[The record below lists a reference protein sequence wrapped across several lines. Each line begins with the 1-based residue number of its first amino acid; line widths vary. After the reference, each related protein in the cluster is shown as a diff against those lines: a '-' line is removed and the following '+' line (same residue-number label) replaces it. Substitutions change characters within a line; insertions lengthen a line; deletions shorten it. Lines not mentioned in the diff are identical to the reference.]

1 MHVYLSVLSPVGF
14 LACPNAV
21 VRGDLTQYTPSSF
34 ASLYTQ
40 AFGFMHNSSS
50 SCVALVL
57 CTFFLS
63 FCCTSHLVHHQNLN
77 LSVHVTYSL
86 STRSAFEGLVIQV
99 LIYAAFITLHFLL
112 NFLFRFLSVSFCFHF
127 TFLCFFWWFSWSFSF
142 AFHFRFTF
150 LFISFVFCFL
160 SFTMDTSGLT
170 PAWLS
175 FGVLVGFSIVSY
187 TQSRAVRA
195 TSASSSL
202 YLFLFIFSQLVL
214 STSALN

>member
-1 MHVYLSVLSPVGF
+1 MHVYLSVLSPDGF
-14 LACPNAV
+14 LARPNAV

-50 SCVALVL
+50 SCVTLVL

-86 STRSAFEGLVIQV
+86 STRSAFEGLVIQA

-112 NFLFRFLSVSFCFHF
+112 NFLSVFSLFYFVFISLFSVSFG
-127 TFLCFFWWFSWSFSF
+127 FLCLSRLYFV
-142 AFHFRFTF
+142 
-150 LFISFVFCFL
+150 FISLFSLFLLFSVFSLLLWIHQVLLLPGSRLVC
-160 SFTMDTSGLT
+160 
-170 PAWLS
+170 WW
-175 FGVLVGFSIVSY
+175 VLV
-187 TQSRAVRA
+187 
-195 TSASSSL
+195 
-202 YLFLFIFSQLVL
+202 
-214 STSALN
+214 

>member
-21 VRGDLTQYTPSSF
+21 VRGDMTQYTPSSI

-50 SCVALVL
+50 SCVTLVL

-86 STRSAFEGLVIQV
+86 STRSAFEGLVIQA
-99 LIYAAFITLHFLL
+99 LIYASFITLHFLL
-112 NFLFRFLSVSFCFHF
+112 NFLSVFSLFYFVFISLFSVSFG
-127 TFLCFFWWFSWSFSF
+127 FLCLSRLYFV
-142 AFHFRFTF
+142 
-150 LFISFVFCFL
+150 FISLFSLFLLFSVFSILLWIHQVLLLPGSRLVC
-160 SFTMDTSGLT
+160 
-170 PAWLS
+170 WW
-175 FGVLVGFSIVSY
+175 VLV
-187 TQSRAVRA
+187 
-195 TSASSSL
+195 
-202 YLFLFIFSQLVL
+202 
-214 STSALN
+214 

>member
-1 MHVYLSVLSPVGF
+1 MSMHVYLSVLAPVGF

-21 VRGDLTQYTPSSF
+21 VRGDMTQYTPSSI

-50 SCVALVL
+50 SCVTLVL

-112 NFLFRFLSVSFCFHF
+112 NFLFCFLSVLFCFLF
-127 TFLCFFWWFSWSFSF
+127 TFLCFF
-142 AFHFRFTF
+142 
-150 LFISFVFCFL
+150 CFL
-160 SFTMDTSGLT
+160 C
-170 PAWLS
+170 LS
-175 FGVLVGFSIVSY
+175 RLYFIFVSLFSLFLLFSVFSLLLWIHQVLLLPGSRLVCWWVLV
-187 TQSRAVRA
+187 
-195 TSASSSL
+195 
-202 YLFLFIFSQLVL
+202 
-214 STSALN
+214 